1 MRGWERW
8 VSPPPEVPHA
18 TSAARKEASVQA
30 NRAWRRELL
39 HGDGTAAPVD
49 GRTPAARGPGGIVA
63 ARTDHGV
70 TACCTSKPF
79 GWIQYRLAAT
89 TLGPPGAMSP
99 SAWHQVGIVVPLK
112 PI

>member
-1 MRGWERW
+1 M
-8 VSPPPEVPHA
+8 
-18 TSAARKEASVQA
+18 
-30 NRAWRRELL
+30 
-39 HGDGTAAPVD
+39 
-49 GRTPAARGPGGIVA
+49 A